1 MASGRQLE
9 HNPGSV
15 PMWNARSSPIVDREQ
30 IPLLPAHATT
40 TGPMPATIITA
51 HMLPP
56 PSSPPLAATVESAD
70 ACAAT
75 ATALAA
81 FSRYYDNVLLPM
93 WLGPG
98 WNAQAGLCYEAL
110 VCENGALVP
119 ASTARYRAMA
129 CARQLYTFARA
140 TQLSTRHRDL
150 CAERAAALCH
160 ALDTRFR
167 DTIHGGWVFAI
178 DSAMAPQDTTKDLY
192 THAFVLFAAAHWLA
206 VSDDPRAAAL
216 MHDAHDVIARRFAR
230 AAGGANAKPL
240 PVAAMD
246 DTFGTTLAGVAQ
258 NPVMHLTEAY
268 LAAAALA
275 EPPAWAEAGVHTL
288 AEGILARFIDARTGS
303 ITELPLDEAST
314 DNRIE
319 PGHQFEWF
327 YLVRA
332 HAAVFSRSEAGRQLA
347 ETLARAVDA
356 ACAAGVDAD
365 TQGVCLSLNLD
376 GTMRDPSQRIW
387 SQTEYGRALALCTET
402 HGAMLAHML
411 PAWSA
416 RFLHAQGWHEVVDA
430 TGQRLRDDMPSS
442 TPYHITTFYEAAGSA
457 LSGSPARCTQAV
469 E

>member
-1 MASGRQLE
+1 
-9 HNPGSV
+9 
-15 PMWNARSSPIVDREQ
+15 
-30 IPLLPAHATT
+30 
-40 TGPMPATIITA
+40 MPATIITA
-51 HMLPP
+51 HMLSQ
-56 PSSPPLAATVESAD
+56 SSTPPLPDTATELSAD
-70 ACAAT
+70 IAA
-75 ATALAA
+75 ALES
-81 FSRYYDNVLLPM
+81 FGRYYDDVLLPM

-110 VCENGALVP
+110 VVDNGALVP

-140 TQLSTRHRDL
+140 TQLSKRHRDL

-167 DTIHGGWVFAI
+167 DTIHGGWLFAI
-178 DSAMAPQDTTKDLY
+178 DSALAPHDTTKDLY

-206 VSDDPRAAAL
+206 VSEDPRAAAL
-216 MHDAHDVIARRFAR
+216 MHDAHDVIACSFAR
-230 AAGGANAKPL
+230 AGAKPL

-246 DTFGTTLAGVAQ
+246 ATFSTTLAGVAQ

-268 LAAAALA
+268 LAAAALD

-288 AEGILARFIDARTGS
+288 AEGILARFIDTRTGS
-303 ITELPLDEAST
+303 VAELPGDEASA

-332 HAAVFSRSEAGRQLA
+332 HADVFTRSEAGRHLA
-347 ETLARAVDA
+347 ESLARAVDA
-356 ACAAGVDAD
+356 ACADGVDAD

-376 GTMRDPSQRIW
+376 GTMRDASQRIW
-387 SQTEYGRALALCTET
+387 AQTEYGRALALCTET
-402 HGAMLAHML
+402 QGAMLARLL

-416 RFLHAQGWHEVVDA
+416 RFLHAQGWNEVIDPA
-430 TGQRLRDDMPSS
+430 GQRLRADMPSS
-442 TPYHITTFYEAAGSA
+442 TPYHITTFYEAACSS

>member
-1 MASGRQLE
+1 MFPTFSTSSLPDTAQSSDVTVALE
-9 HNPGSV
+9 
-15 PMWNARSSPIVDREQ
+15 AFDR
-30 IPLLPAHATT
+30 
-40 TGPMPATIITA
+40 
-51 HMLPP
+51 
-56 PSSPPLAATVESAD
+56 
-70 ACAAT
+70 
-75 ATALAA
+75 
-81 FSRYYDNVLLPM
+81 FYDDVLLPM

-110 VCENGALVP
+110 IVENGTLVP
-119 ASTARYRAMA
+119 ASTSRYRAMA

-140 TQLSTRHRDL
+140 TQLSTRHRAL

-167 DTIHGGWVFAI
+167 DTINGGWLFSI
-178 DSAMAPQDTTKDLY
+178 DSALAPQDTTKDLY

-216 MHDAHDVIARRFAR
+216 MDDAHEVIARRFAR
-230 AAGGANAKPL
+230 AGSVPL

-246 DTFGTTLAGVAQ
+246 AVFAVPQAGVAQ

-268 LAAAALA
+268 LAAAALD
-275 EPPAWAEAGVHTL
+275 EPPAWAEAGVRTL
-288 AEGILARFIDARTGS
+288 AEGILARFIDARTSS
-303 ITELPLDEAST
+303 ITELPVDEASP

-332 HAAVFSRSEAGRQLA
+332 HADVFARSDAGRHLA
-347 ETLARAVDA
+347 ETLGRAVDT
-356 ACAAGVDAD
+356 ACRLGVDPG
-365 TQGVCLSLNLD
+365 TQGVCLALGLD
-376 GTMRDPSQRIW
+376 DAMRDTSQRIW
-387 SQTEYGRALALCTET
+387 AQTEYGRALALCTET

-416 RFLHAQGWHEVVDA
+416 RFLHAHGWHEVIDA
-430 TGQRLRDDMPSS
+430 AGQSLRADMPSS
-442 TPYHITTFYEAAGSA
+442 TPYHITTFYEAARATRTAA
-457 LSGSPARCTQAV
+457 LSDSPARCTQAV

>member
-1 MASGRQLE
+1 MVNRFE
-9 HNPGSV
+9 
-15 PMWNARSSPIVDREQ
+15 
-30 IPLLPAHATT
+30 LPACAMTR
-40 TGPMPATIITA
+40 PAPATIITA
-51 HMLPP
+51 HMLQQPSP
-56 PSSPPLAATVESAD
+56 PSMPDTAEP
-70 ACAAT
+70 AT
-75 ATALAA
+75 AIAGATAAA
-81 FSRYYDNVLLPM
+81 LEAFDRYYDDVLLPM

-110 VCENGALVP
+110 IVENGALVP

-140 TQLSTRHRDL
+140 TQLSKRHRDI

-178 DSAMAPQDTTKDLY
+178 DSALAPQDTTKDLY

-216 MHDAHDVIARRFAR
+216 MQDAHDVISRRFAR
-230 AAGGANAKPL
+230 AAGGTHAAPL

-246 DTFGTTLAGVAQ
+246 VTFDTALAGVAQ

-268 LAAAALA
+268 LAAAALN

-303 ITELPLDEAST
+303 IAELPIDEPNA

-332 HAAVFSRSEAGRQLA
+332 HADVFTRSEAGRQLA
-347 ETLARAVDA
+347 DTLGRAVDA
-356 ACAAGVDAD
+356 ACRLGVDAE

-376 GTMRDPSQRIW
+376 STPRDATQRIW
-387 SQTEYGRALALCTET
+387 AQTEYGRALALCTET
-402 HGAMLAHML
+402 HGAMLARLL

-416 RFLHAQGWHEVVDA
+416 RFLHAHGWHEVIDPA
-430 TGQRLRDDMPSS
+430 GQRLRDDMPSS
-442 TPYHITTFYEAAGSA
+442 TPYHITTFYEAARTA
-457 LSGSPARCTQAV
+457 LSGSPSCCTQAV

>member
-1 MASGRQLE
+1 
-9 HNPGSV
+9 
-15 PMWNARSSPIVDREQ
+15 
-30 IPLLPAHATT
+30 
-40 TGPMPATIITA
+40 
-51 HMLPP
+51 MLPQ
-56 PSSPPLAATVESAD
+56 PSTPPLPTLAESAEPS
-70 ACAAT
+70 AAT
-75 ATALAA
+75 AAALAS
-81 FSRYYDNVLLPM
+81 FDQYYDDVLLPM

-110 VCENGALVP
+110 VVENGALVP

-140 TQLSTRHRDL
+140 TRLSKRHHDL
-150 CAERAAALCH
+150 CADRAAARCH

-167 DTIHGGWVFAI
+167 DSIHGGWVFAI

-216 MHDAHDVIARRFAR
+216 MHDAHDVIARSFAR

-246 DTFGTTLAGVAQ
+246 GTFGAALAGVAQ

-268 LAAAALA
+268 LAAAALD
-275 EPPAWAEAGVHTL
+275 EPPAWAEAGVRTL
-288 AEGILARFIDARTGS
+288 AEGILARFIDTRTGS
-303 ITELPLDEAST
+303 ITELPVDEAST

-332 HAAVFSRSEAGRQLA
+332 HADVFTRSEAGRQLA
-347 ETLARAVDA
+347 ETLGRAVDA
-356 ACAAGVDAD
+356 ACADGVDAD

-376 GTMRDPSQRIW
+376 GTMRDATQRIW
-387 SQTEYGRALALCTET
+387 AQTEYGRALALCTET
-402 HGAMLAHML
+402 HGAMLAQML

-416 RFLHAQGWHEVVDA
+416 RFLHAHGWHEVIDA
-430 TGQRLRDDMPSS
+430 AGQRLRADMPSS
-442 TPYHITTFYEAAGSA
+442 TPYHITTFYEAARSS
-457 LSGSPARCTQAV
+457 LTGSPARCTQAV

>member
-1 MASGRQLE
+1 MFPL
-9 HNPGSV
+9 
-15 PMWNARSSPIVDREQ
+15 SSTL
-30 IPLLPAHATT
+30 PLAGVAEPS
-40 TGPMPATIITA
+40 PATA
-51 HMLPP
+51 
-56 PSSPPLAATVESAD
+56 
-70 ACAAT
+70 AAT
-75 ATALAA
+75 ALEA
-81 FSRYYDNVLLPM
+81 FAHYYDDVLLPM

-110 VCENGALVP
+110 VVENNALVP

-140 TQLSTRHRDL
+140 TQLSAKHRDL

-167 DTIHGGWVFAI
+167 DTLHGGWVFSI
-178 DSAMAPQDTTKDLY
+178 DSALAPQDTSKDLY
-192 THAFVLFAAAHWLA
+192 THAFVLFAAVHWLA

-216 MHDAHDVIARRFAR
+216 MHDAHDVIAHRFTR
-230 AAGGANAKPL
+230 TAGESGTTPL

-246 DTFGTTLAGVAQ
+246 GTFTETLSGVAQ

-268 LAAAALA
+268 LAAAALD
-275 EPPAWAEAGVHTL
+275 EPPAWAETGVRTL
-288 AEGILARFIDARTGS
+288 AEGILARFIDPRTGS
-303 ITELPLDEAST
+303 ITELPVDEPSA

-332 HAAVFSRSEAGRQLA
+332 HADVFTRSEAGRQLA
-347 ETLARAVDA
+347 DTLGRAVDA
-356 ACAAGVDAD
+356 ACRLGVDAE

-376 GTMRDPSQRIW
+376 GTPRDATQRIW
-387 SQTEYGRALALCTET
+387 AQTEYGRALALCTET
-402 HGAMLAHML
+402 QGTMVARLL

-416 RFLHAQGWHEVVDA
+416 RFLHAHGWNEVIDA
-430 TGQRLRDDMPSS
+430 TGQRLRTDMPSS
-442 TPYHITTFYEAAGSA
+442 TPYHITTFYEAARATLSA
-457 LSGSPARCTQAV
+457 SSSCNTQAV

>member
-1 MASGRQLE
+1 
-9 HNPGSV
+9 
-15 PMWNARSSPIVDREQ
+15 
-30 IPLLPAHATT
+30 
-40 TGPMPATIITA
+40 
-51 HMLPP
+51 MLPSSSTFVQP
-56 PSSPPLAATVESAD
+56 GTTESPSAFAA
-70 ACAAT
+70 
-75 ATALAA
+75 LQA
-81 FSRYYDNVLLPM
+81 FDRYYDDALLPM

-110 VCENGALVP
+110 VVEHDALVP

-140 TQLSTRHRDL
+140 TQLSKHHRDV

-167 DTIHGGWVFAI
+167 DTINGGWFFSI
-178 DSAMAPQDTTKDLY
+178 DSALAPQDTTKDLY

-216 MHDAHDVIARRFAR
+216 MADAHDVIAQRFAR
-230 AAGGANAKPL
+230 GVADAASL

-246 DTFGTTLAGVAQ
+246 ETFTTSLAGVAQ

-268 LAAAALA
+268 LAAAALDEA
-275 EPPAWAEAGVHTL
+275 PNWAEAGVHTL

-303 ITELPLDEAST
+303 ITELPVDAASA

-332 HAAVFSRSEAGRQLA
+332 HADVFSRSEAGRRLA
-347 ETLARAVDA
+347 ETLGRAVDA
-356 ACAAGVDAD
+356 ACRQGVDAD

-376 GTMRDPSQRIW
+376 GTMRDASQRIW
-387 SQTEYGRALALCTET
+387 AQTEYGRALALCTDT
-402 HGAMLAHML
+402 QGAMLARML

-416 RFLHAQGWHEVVDA
+416 RFLHAHGWHEVIDA
-430 TGQRLRDDMPSS
+430 AGHPLRADMPSS
-442 TPYHITTFYEAAGSA
+442 TPYHITTFYEAARA
-457 LSGSPARCTQAV
+457 M
-469 E
+469 

>member
-1 MASGRQLE
+1 MVS
-9 HNPGSV
+9 
-15 PMWNARSSPIVDREQ
+15 RSELPVCAFDR
-30 IPLLPAHATT
+30 PT
-40 TGPMPATIITA
+40 PATIITA
-51 HMLPP
+51 HMLSQ
-56 PSSPPLAATVESAD
+56 SSTPPLPDTAPAEPSATIAAALES
-70 ACAAT
+70 
-75 ATALAA
+75 
-81 FSRYYDNVLLPM
+81 FERYYDDVLLPM

-110 VCENGALVP
+110 VIDNGALVP
-119 ASTARYRAMA
+119 ASTARYRTMA

-140 TQLSTRHRDL
+140 TQLSGRHRDL

-167 DTIHGGWVFAI
+167 DTLQGGWLFAI
-178 DSAMAPQDTTKDLY
+178 DSALAPQDTTKDLY

-216 MHDAHDVIARRFAR
+216 MHDAHDVIACRFAR
-230 AAGGANAKPL
+230 TGAKPL
-240 PVAAMD
+240 PVASMD
-246 DTFGTTLAGVAQ
+246 ATFSTTLAGVAQ

-275 EPPAWAEAGVHTL
+275 EPPAWAEAGVRTL

-303 ITELPLDEAST
+303 IAELPVDETADEASAEVIAN
-314 DNRIE
+314 NRIE

-332 HAAVFSRSEAGRQLA
+332 HANVFAQSQAGQHLA
-347 ETLARAVDA
+347 ETLARAVNA

-376 GTMRDPSQRIW
+376 GTMRDASQRIW
-387 SQTEYGRALALCTET
+387 AQTEYGRALALCTET
-402 HGAMLAHML
+402 QGVMLARLL

-416 RFLHAQGWHEVVDA
+416 RFLHAHGWNEVIDPA
-430 TGQRLRDDMPSS
+430 GQRLRADMPSS
-442 TPYHITTFYEAAGSA
+442 TPYHITTFYEAARNSLAGA
-457 LSGSPARCTQAV
+457 PARCTQAV

>member
-1 MASGRQLE
+1 
-9 HNPGSV
+9 
-15 PMWNARSSPIVDREQ
+15 
-30 IPLLPAHATT
+30 
-40 TGPMPATIITA
+40 
-51 HMLPP
+51 MLPE
-56 PSSPPLAATVESAD
+56 PSTPPLPTPAESAEPS
-70 ACAAT
+70 AAT
-75 ATALAA
+75 AAALAS
-81 FSRYYDNVLLPM
+81 FDHYYDDVLLPM

-110 VCENGALVP
+110 VVENDTLVP

-140 TQLSTRHRDL
+140 TQLSKRHRDL

-167 DTIHGGWVFAI
+167 DTIHGGWVLAI

-216 MHDAHDVIARRFAR
+216 MHDAHDVITHRFAR
-230 AAGGANAKPL
+230 AAGGADAKPL

-246 DTFGTTLAGVAQ
+246 GTFGTALAGVAQ

-268 LAAAALA
+268 LAAAALR

-288 AEGILARFIDARTGS
+288 AEGILARFIDTRTGS
-303 ITELPLDEAST
+303 ITELPVDETADEAVAN
-314 DNRIE
+314 NRIE

-332 HAAVFSRSEAGRQLA
+332 HADVFTRSEAGRRLA
-347 ETLARAVDA
+347 ETLSRAVDA
-356 ACAAGVDAD
+356 ACADGVDAD

-376 GTMRDPSQRIW
+376 GTKRDVSQRIW
-387 SQTEYGRALALCTET
+387 AQTEYGRALALCTET
-402 HGAMLAHML
+402 HGAMLAQML

-416 RFLHAQGWHEVVDA
+416 RFLHAHGWHEVLDP
-430 TGQRLRDDMPSS
+430 TGARLRADMPSS
-442 TPYHITTFYEAAGSA
+442 TPYHITTFYEAAGSSLA
-457 LSGSPARCTQAV
+457 GSPARCTQAV

>member
-1 MASGRQLE
+1 
-9 HNPGSV
+9 
-15 PMWNARSSPIVDREQ
+15 
-30 IPLLPAHATT
+30 
-40 TGPMPATIITA
+40 
-51 HMLPP
+51 MLPP
-56 PSSPPLAATVESAD
+56 PSTPPLPNTAEPSAAI
-70 ACAAT
+70 AA
-75 ATALAA
+75 ALEA
-81 FSRYYDNVLLPM
+81 FARYYDDILLPM

-110 VCENGALVP
+110 VVDNGALAP

-140 TQLSTRHRDL
+140 TQLSAKHRDL

-167 DTIHGGWVFAI
+167 DTIHGGWLFSI
-178 DSAMAPQDTTKDLY
+178 DSALAPQDSTKDLY

-216 MHDAHDVIARRFAR
+216 MHDAHEVIAHRFAR
-230 AAGGANAKPL
+230 TAGSTDAAPL

-246 DTFGTTLAGVAQ
+246 MTFTETLSGVAQ

-268 LAAAALA
+268 LAAAALG
-275 EPPAWAEAGVHTL
+275 EPPAWAEAGVPTL
-288 AEGILARFIDARTGS
+288 AEGILARFIEPRTGS
-303 ITELPLDEAST
+303 ITELPVDDTADDTRPDVIT

-332 HAAVFSRSEAGRQLA
+332 HADVFTRSDAGRHLA
-347 ETLARAVDA
+347 DTLGRAVDA
-356 ACAAGVDAD
+356 ACRLGVDAD

-376 GTMRDPSQRIW
+376 GSPRDASQRIW
-387 SQTEYGRALALCTET
+387 AQTEYGRALALCIET

-416 RFLHAQGWHEVVDA
+416 RFLHAHGWNEVIDA
-430 TGQRLRDDMPSS
+430 TGQRLRADMPSS
-442 TPYHITTFYEAAGSA
+442 TPYHITTFYEAARTT
-457 LSGSPARCTQAV
+457 LSGSPA
-469 E
+469 